1 MILKKKGNSRV
12 NSIYIVKPKMH
23 GPDETAFTNLIFEKV
38 EKVLNLKKYQILCGI
53 MDEERRTSVN
63 LKECIRVLKIEYF
76 LLTLDF

>member
-1 MILKKKGNSRV
+1 
-12 NSIYIVKPKMH
+12 MH
-23 GPDETAFTNLIFEKV
+23 GPDECRFTNLIFEKV

-63 LKECIRVLKIEYF
+63 LKECIRVLKKEYF